1 MNNRVVIEDGSGS
14 SSSRSDTEHEL
25 ASHDDDDLPPLV
37 PIGGESAPP
46 SAEALAE
53 GIDGL
58 LERWR
63 PQLAALLQSGL
74 AANMVQEID
83 EAGLREQFMA
93 DGMDV
98 ATVTQTL
105 MEIVRRNPTGP
116 IATSVLALFSSAQQE
131 GADGGEAHTIE
142 QMMDHALH
150 QVESSGSDSNAA
162 DEHSTTSSDET
173 AHRSDRPQLPPIS
186 SYHATTLP
194 TPSSDNNTSHATSDE
209 LPTSVEI
216 VLPHSYV
223 QALLQNAA
231 SASSSLSTEPLP
243 PQVVHHPS
251 VQDAL
256 RRYWELLHGNGAF
269 AYDTE
274 ACTHGLQGEDGSAQV
289 TYDDP
294 FDVPLGVCP
303 SCEEVVLVPRTTN
316 PHAVRTLRNPQS
328 LRQDGRFVE
337 LFELHAEHLRV
348 AEGMTQLLEQQ
359 RDIRLRLFEWQQ
371 TYSAE
376 PIDYAAQNNC
386 MYRELQRSVSQTL
399 NALEAAR
406 AITMSNMR
414 KHRRDFVNRVYRT
427 YPHSKTEFI
436 QSMRYEIEQAHPN
449 PLYIPGVADV
459 PRCTACDKVAD
470 VRLHHQTKRSS
481 QQTPVRACQCRQFVM
496 CLECLL
502 EWYWN
507 SSEQLTKS
515 FAACPTCQAE
525 MRLGD
530 IVRVHYGA
538 AAADTAPTST
548 VADML
553 DP

>member
-1 MNNRVVIEDGSGS
+1 MNQVVIEDGSGS
-14 SSSRSDTEHEL
+14 SSRSDTEHES
-25 ASHDDDDLPPLV
+25 ASHDDEDLPPLV
-37 PIGGESAPP
+37 PISGDSAPP
-46 SAEALAE
+46 AHAPAQT
-53 GIDGL
+53 INAL
-58 LERWR
+58 LEQWR

-83 EAGLREQFMA
+83 QAGLREQFMA
-93 DGMDV
+93 DDMDV
-98 ATVTQTL
+98 ATVTQL
-105 MEIVRRNPTGP
+105 VMEMVRRNPTGP
-116 IATSVLALFSSAQQE
+116 IATSAMALFASAQQE
-131 GADGGEAHTIE
+131 DNH
-142 QMMDHALH
+142 MMEHALH
-150 QVESSGSDSNAA
+150 QVESSGSESSLSNT
-162 DEHSTTSSDET
+162 DEHSTATSEE
-173 AHRSDRPQLPPIS
+173 APRSERPQLPPIS

-194 TPSSDNNTSHATSDE
+194 IPSSSTTTGAGHE
-209 LPTSVEI
+209 QPPSVEI
-216 VLPHSYV
+216 VVPHSYV
-223 QALLQNAA
+223 QALLQNA
-231 SASSSLSTEPLP
+231 SSSSSSSSAALP
-243 PQVVHHPS
+243 PQVAQHPA

-256 RRYWELLHGNGAF
+256 RRYWEALHGNGAF

-274 ACTHGLQGEDGSAQV
+274 ACTHGLLGADGSAQD

-303 SCEEVVLVPRTTN
+303 SCEEVVLVPRATN
-316 PHAVRTLRNPQS
+316 PQAVRTLRNPQS
-328 LRQDGRFVE
+328 MRQDGRFQE

-348 AEGMTQLLEQQ
+348 AEGMAQLLEQQ

-481 QQTPVRACQCRQFVM
+481 EHAPVRACQCRQFVM

-530 IVRVHYGA
+530 IVRVHYGGA
-538 AAADTAPTST
+538 ASTAEPQ
-548 VADML
+548 VVV